1 MVTFGTGG
9 WRAIIGD
16 EFTKANIQILAMAMA
31 NKMKAEGLADAP
43 MVMGYD
49 RRFLSKETVY
59 WSCEVFAKQGIKVL
73 FINRSVPT
81 PVVMFYVMQHNL
93 PYGMMVTASHNP
105 AIYNGVKVF
114 TAEGRDAN
122 EETTRDIERYIAQ
135 VEEQY
140 QGKPMPSMPYD
151 EAKAQ
156 GLVTEFNPLNDYLD
170 NIIDRIDM
178 KKIRDANLHIAV
190 DPMFGVS
197 LTSLKTILL
206 TARCDIDLINDAHD
220 TLFGG
225 HMPAPTATTLRALQ
239 TYVIDHKCDIGL
251 ATDGDGD
258 RIGVID
264 DRGRYLH
271 ANDILVVLYYYLVK
285 YKGWHGPVVRNIST
299 THTLDRVA
307 ESFGETC
314 YEVPVGFK
322 HISAKMRETDAVL
335 GGESSG
341 GLTVRGHINGKDGVY
356 AAMLL
361 VEMLA
366 VTGEKISQILD
377 DIRAEYGAIHMEERA
392 YRMTP
397 ARKQE
402 IHEILM
408 VSRELPELSEPID
421 HVSYLD
427 GCKVYFKNNGWIS
440 ARFSGTEPL
449 LRIFCEM
456 PSEEQAVAQCKIFE
470 RYLNLNYEPET

>member
-1 MVTFGTGG
+1 MVEFGTGG

-16 EFTKANIQILAMAMA
+16 EFTKANIQILAKAMCR
-31 NKMKAEGLADAP
+31 KMKAEGVDDQP
-43 MVMGYD
+43 MVIGYD

-59 WSCEVFAKQGIKVL
+59 WTCEVFAHEGIKVL

-81 PVVMFYVMQHNL
+81 PVVMFYVMKHDL

-105 AIYNGVKVF
+105 ALYNGVKVF
-114 TAEGRDAN
+114 TREGRDAN
-122 EETTRDIERYIAQ
+122 ETQTRDIEGYIAQ
-135 VEEQY
+135 VTEEA
-140 QGKPMPSMPYD
+140 QGRPIPTMDYESAV
-151 EAKAQ
+151 EA

-170 NIIDRIDM
+170 NIIERVDM
-178 KKIRDANLHIAV
+178 KAIRDAQLHIAL
-190 DPMFGVS
+190 DPMYGVS
-197 LTSLKTILL
+197 LNSLRTILL
-206 TARCDIDLINDAHD
+206 TARCDLDLINDAHD

-225 HMPAPTATTLRALQ
+225 RMPAPTATTLRALQ

-264 DRGRYLH
+264 DKGRYLH

-285 YKGWHGPVVRNIST
+285 YKGWTGPVVRNIST
-299 THTLDRVA
+299 THVLDRVA
-307 ESFGETC
+307 ESFGQTC

-322 HISAKMRETDAVL
+322 HISAKMQETDAVL

-341 GLTVRGHINGKDGVY
+341 GLTVRGHINGKDAVY

-366 VTGEKISQILD
+366 VTGKKMSEILD
-377 DIRAEYGAIHMEERA
+377 DIQSEYGSIHMEERA

-397 ARKQE
+397 VRKSE
-402 IHEILM
+402 IFKQLM
-408 VSRELPELSEPID
+408 EDREVPVLTEPIEK
-421 HVSYLD
+421 VSYMD
-427 GCKVYFKNNGWIS
+427 GCKIYFKNGGWIS

-456 PSEEQAVAQCKIFE
+456 PDEAEAKKLCRVFE
-470 RYLNLNYEPET
+470 DFLKLT